1 MIPRKGQISQ
11 VFIYVTT
18 LLIVALVLF
27 YGYRAISTFK
37 ERADQVSFIQMK
49 NDIENA
55 IESISVDYGSVKT
68 REISLPID
76 VREVCIVSS
85 YPGLPDLSGTQYPL
99 IEDSVNSRVMKN
111 IFLIGQQN
119 AGESFYVEKIYIE
132 DDILC
137 VPSISNKLV
146 LKMEGMG
153 NHAVVSPG

>member
-1 MIPRKGQISQ
+1 MPRKGQISQ

-49 NDIENA
+49 NDIENS
-55 IESISVDYGSVKT
+55 IESISVDYGSVKAK
-68 REISLPID
+68 EFPLPQDI
-76 VREVCIVSS
+76 REVCIISS
-85 YPGLPDLSGTQYPL
+85 YPGLPKLSGTQYPL
-99 IEDSVNSRVMKN
+99 IEDSVNSGVMKN

-119 AGESFYVEKIYIE
+119 AGESFYVEKVQIE
-132 DDILC
+132 NDILC

-153 NHAVVSPG
+153 NHAIISQG

>member
-1 MIPRKGQISQ
+1 MTSRKGQISQ
-11 VFIYVTT
+11 VFIYITT

-76 VREVCIVSS
+76 VREVCIISS